1 MGTSDEPSI
10 QMDADALD
18 QFMFEAFGRP
28 LTWTIERVDLDGIR
42 VRQPTGDGD
51 SRPGG
56 TVSGPTLMSLA
67 DGVAYMVVLSRIGP
81 AALAVTSNLTINF
94 LRRPRMVDLVT
105 DARLLKL
112 GRSLAVVD
120 VLMYSDTGEPDGARA
135 PGRPGDGH
143 LLTRTARLPGGTH
156 MSILDNF
163 RVDGKVALVTGAG
176 RGIGRA
182 SAIALAEGGA
192 DVVVAAR
199 TAEQVDEVAE
209 HIRSLG
215 RRAVPVTFD
224 VMELDRLGELVDL
237 AVAELGGLDL
247 LVNNAGGSMPKALLE
262 TSVRSFERALT
273 FNVTTAFELTKQAV
287 PGDARAWRRRVVNI
301 SSVAGRMPDRGF
313 AAYGTAKAALTHL
326 TKEMACDLS
335 PRIRVNGIA
344 VGSVATS
351 ALEIVLTDDGL
362 RTAMEEGTPLKRLGQ
377 PEDIAAGVLYLCSPA
392 GSYMTGK
399 LLEIDGGLISQTLGM
414 GLPDL

>member
-1 MGTSDEPSI
+1 
-10 QMDADALD
+10 
-18 QFMFEAFGRP
+18 
-28 LTWTIERVDLDGIR
+28 
-42 VRQPTGDGD
+42 
-51 SRPGG
+51 
-56 TVSGPTLMSLA
+56 
-67 DGVAYMVVLSRIGP
+67 
-81 AALAVTSNLTINF
+81 
-94 LRRPRMVDLVT
+94 
-105 DARLLKL
+105 
-112 GRSLAVVD
+112 
-120 VLMYSDTGEPDGARA
+120 
-135 PGRPGDGH
+135 
-143 LLTRTARLPGGTH
+143 

-192 DVVVAAR
+192 DVLLAAR
-199 TAEQVDEVAE
+199 TAEQLEEVAE
-209 HIRSLG
+209 HIRALG
-215 RRAVPVTFD
+215 RRAEPVSFD
-224 VMELDRLGELVDL
+224 VMELDRLGELVDA
-237 AVAELGGLDL
+237 AVHGLGGLDIV
-247 LVNNAGGSMPKALLE
+247 VNNAGGSMPKALLE
-262 TSVRSFERALT
+262 TSVRSFERAFT
-273 FNVTTAFELTKQAV
+273 FNVTTAFELTRKAV
-287 PGDARAWRRRVVNI
+287 PAMLERGGGSVVNI

-351 ALEIVLTDDGL
+351 ALDVVLTDDEL
-362 RTAMEEGTPLKRLGQ
+362 RRSMEEATPLKRLGE

-399 LLEIDGGLISQTLGM
+399 LLEIDGGLISQTLGL

>member
-1 MGTSDEPSI
+1 
-10 QMDADALD
+10 
-18 QFMFEAFGRP
+18 
-28 LTWTIERVDLDGIR
+28 
-42 VRQPTGDGD
+42 
-51 SRPGG
+51 
-56 TVSGPTLMSLA
+56 
-67 DGVAYMVVLSRIGP
+67 
-81 AALAVTSNLTINF
+81 
-94 LRRPRMVDLVT
+94 
-105 DARLLKL
+105 
-112 GRSLAVVD
+112 
-120 VLMYSDTGEPDGARA
+120 
-135 PGRPGDGH
+135 
-143 LLTRTARLPGGTH
+143 

-199 TAEQVDEVAE
+199 TAEQVESVAE
-209 HIRSLG
+209 HIRGLG
-215 RRAVPVTFD
+215 RRAVPVAFD
-224 VMELDRLGELVDL
+224 VMELDRLGDLVQT
-237 AVAELGGLDL
+237 AVDELGGLDL

-262 TSVRSFERALT
+262 TSVRSFERAFT

-287 PGDARAWRRRVVNI
+287 PAMLERGGGSVVNI

-326 TKEMACDLS
+326 TKELACDLS

-351 ALEIVLTDDGL
+351 ALDIVLTNDEL
-362 RTAMEEGTPLKRLGQ
+362 RTAMEDNTPLKRLGE

-399 LLEIDGGLISQTLGM
+399 LLEIDGGLISQTLGL